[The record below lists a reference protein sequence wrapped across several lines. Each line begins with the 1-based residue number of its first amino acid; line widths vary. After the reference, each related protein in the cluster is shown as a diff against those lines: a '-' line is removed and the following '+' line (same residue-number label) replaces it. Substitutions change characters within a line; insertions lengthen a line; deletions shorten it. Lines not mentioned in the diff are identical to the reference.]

1 MIGWLGGRLKAR
13 DTEGKL
19 LIEVQGVGYAVA
31 VPLSV
36 GGQVELGQVLEL
48 WVHTHVRED
57 DLALFGFEDEV
68 QLQTFRALIAV
79 SGVGPKVALGV
90 LSQTPPS
97 ELAAAVAEADIA
109 RLSRAKG
116 VGKRLAE
123 RLAVELKGKLDFV
136 PAAAPSSETKKA
148 TAKAGRKTPAERV
161 WDDLKSALANLEYR
175 PKEIDAALAQV
186 QGELAGEAP
195 EFAAALRKALGILR
209 K

>member
-13 DTEGKL
+13 DADGKL

-148 TAKAGRKTPAERV
+148 AVKAGRKTPAERV

-195 EFAAALRKALGILR
+195 EFASALRKALGILR